1 MEEGKGAPMSKGMA
15 ALSLLA
21 IIALGSL
28 ASPAS
33 AEPMAQENGRF
44 CELVDQLSSRKYVLG
59 SPVRDD
65 RPYVDPTPVLHAFRH
80 LAATMAW
87 GDMKVA
93 ARKAAELGYEV
104 IEFTDTDTKHEY
116 YVLREDLDA
125 VKVIRGWGSYIFN
138 PQSKVDAIVEV
149 PHPFADVHTPE
160 IGGQIFAECG
170 ARGYLL
176 SGTHRDKA
184 DVPDLVDSIF
194 HQVHT
199 AWVGPLAQVTAWQI
213 HGFDGQKH
221 PFPNGTQVVA
231 SNGEGAIAPEIAALD
246 SAMDQ
251 RGMPSY
257 VFNQLPADNDE
268 NKQVNGDVPGVA
280 FRSLA
285 AAKNEQGRLSR
296 SLGGSFV
303 HVELEG
309 NVRSNEASRKQASS
323 AIAIAMASAPRGEEA
338 DGRVRLAS
346 LEVEQSPI
354 SVAVN
359 EGNAE
364 PEVRVAAK
372 IVDKAPVAAAPVK
385 AAKKKKAA
393 VRVATKS
400 GDEAPKAQ
408 PVPAATP

>member
-1 MEEGKGAPMSKGMA
+1 MTKGMA

-21 IIALGSL
+21 IVALGSL
-28 ASPAS
+28 AMPVQ

-44 CELVDQLSSRKYVLG
+44 CELIDQLSSKEYVLG
-59 SPVRDD
+59 APSRDD

-87 GDMKVA
+87 GDVKVA
-93 ARKAAELGYEV
+93 ARKAAALGYEV
-104 IEFTDTDTKHEY
+104 IEFTDVDTKHEY

-170 ARGYLL
+170 ARGLL
-176 SGTHRDKA
+176 LAGTHRDKA

-199 AWVGPLAQVTAWQI
+199 AWIGPLAQVTAWQI
-213 HGFDGQKH
+213 HGFAGQKH

-246 SAMDQ
+246 SAMDE

-303 HVELEG
+303 HIELEG
-309 NVRSNEASRKQASS
+309 NVRSNESSRKQASS
-323 AIAIAMASAPRGEEA
+323 AIAIAMASAPRGGEQA

-354 SVAVN
+354 SVAVT
-359 EGNAE
+359 EGAAAA
-364 PEVRVAAK
+364 EVRVAATMT
-372 IVDKAPVAAAPVK
+372 DETPAAALPVK
-385 AAKKKKAA
+385 VAKKKAKKQLPV
-393 VRVATKS
+393 VRVATKVA
-400 GDEAPKAQ
+400 DEAATVQ
-408 PVPAATP
+408 PAVLGVPAAP